1 MTRSTLLPVLAISL
15 MIASSLYPFTHA
27 TSTVNSEKTTFPHIV
42 FVTYD
47 GARKYW
53 VDALMANGSL
63 PHLSSLC
70 DAGAE
75 ITLRITDHN
84 PSTDPCM
91 ACIESGYGP
100 TITGIN
106 QNYFASMMK
115 PSIPDGLTISERIKA
130 TYGAAW
136 QTALV
141 MPWTQD
147 TVNVTT
153 TRDSTFW
160 NQRAETDYWFSS
172 ENVTWSEHDPAVWK
186 NALSFSDAL
195 LRANYTASRVADF
208 IQSAYASPFY
218 VRTHFVEPD
227 YVGHGYRE
235 SVDNQISPQY
245 KQALIACDEAL
256 GIIIDALMK
265 KGIYEETVILVS
277 TDHGFKGL
285 GHGPPTYPLGDP
297 DVTETWLISN
307 DPEVTNAL
315 GWGLQNDMA
324 PTCLELAGIDPD
336 ALQPFYNLS
345 SKALPLW
352 KASLA
357 TREMT
362 PPTIVG
368 VTYPESIRED
378 EAFQI
383 TVEIHDPSGINAAHI
398 RYIYGTIWRTNSLIP
413 ETETTYRGA
422 LGPFVKG
429 TEVAWYLRVV
439 DDSPSLNVA
448 YYPEDRMALTYTV
461 EEATPTDTASPIIS
475 NVTYSTQ
482 VKGGEAFTL
491 SATIQDSSGIAT
503 ADLYFHTNGVWQVQ
517 GLTATSEGLYSGS
530 VGPFDSGTLIQ
541 WYLNV
546 TDNSVNHNVAV
557 YPSDGEPLLVTVKT
571 EENPESYNSLLIGG
585 AVALAIALAVAY
597 WLYRR

>member
-1 MTRSTLLPVLAISL
+1 MTRNTLRLVLAILLVIVSSTYP
-15 MIASSLYPFTHA
+15 ISQVTSAASG
-27 TSTVNSEKTTFPHIV
+27 EKTTFPHIV
-42 FVTYD
+42 LVTYD

-53 VDALMANGSL
+53 VDALMANGTLPYLASL
-63 PHLSSLC
+63 R
-70 DAGAE
+70 DEGTE
-75 ITLRITDHN
+75 TTLRITDHN
-84 PSTDPCM
+84 PSTDPGM
-91 ACIESGYGP
+91 ACMESGYGP

-106 QNYFASMMK
+106 QNYFASVMK

-141 MPWTQD
+141 LPWTQD

-186 NALSFSDAL
+186 NALSFCDAL

-208 IQSAYASPFY
+208 IQSAHASPFY

-227 YVGHGYRE
+227 YAGHGYRE

-245 KQALIACDEAL
+245 KQALIVCDEAL
-256 GIIIDALMK
+256 GLIIDALK
-265 KGIYEETVILVS
+265 KTGIYEETVILVS

-285 GHGPPTYPLGDP
+285 GHGPPAYPFGDP

-315 GWGLQNDMA
+315 GWGLQNDLA
-324 PTCLELAGIDPD
+324 PTCLGLAGIDP
-336 ALQPFYNLS
+336 AAFQPSYNVT

-362 PPTIVG
+362 PPTIVS
-368 VTYPESIRED
+368 VAYPESIHED

-383 TVEIHDPSGINAAHI
+383 TVEIHDSSGINAAHI
-398 RYIYGTIWRTNSLIP
+398 RYMYGTIWRTGSLIP

-429 TEVAWYLRVV
+429 TEVTWYLRVV
-439 DDSPSLNVA
+439 DDAPSLNVA
-448 YYPEDRMALTYTV
+448 YYPEDRTVLTYTV
-461 EEATPTDTASPIIS
+461 EEATPTDTAPPLIS
-475 NVTYSTQ
+475 NVTYSTHI
-482 VKGGEAFTL
+482 KGGEAFTL
-491 SATIQDSSGIAT
+491 SATIQDASGIEA
-503 ADLYFHTNGVWQVQ
+503 ANLSFRTNGEWQVQ
-517 GLTATSEGLYSGS
+517 GLTATSEGLYTGS
-530 VGPFDSGTLIQ
+530 IGPFDAGTPIQ

-546 TDNSVNHNVAV
+546 TDNSVHHNAAV
-557 YPSDGEPLLVTVKT
+557 YPSDGEPLLVTVET
-571 EENPESYNSLLIGG
+571 EENPESFNSLIIGG
-585 AVALAIALAVAY
+585 AAALAIAVALAY
-597 WLYRR
+597 WLHRR